1 MPNYVAHCSTLFKS
15 PFRPFQRSRAP
26 APTLWEL
33 MSGFPDT
40 STRASRRPVTAGR
53 QKNAKNLEYM
63 MLRPFTYSCKTWR
76 VPFVSPFS
84 LEHLALVNTSFGH
97 HSPAA
102 ACGMWMEKNER
113 IAAPSSTTNLHPSP
127 EWPNCTLISSQL
139 LAETSVTAGS
149 RDG

>member
-1 MPNYVAHCSTLFKS
+1 MPRTWN
-15 PFRPFQRSRAP
+15 
-26 APTLWEL
+26 
-33 MSGFPDT
+33 
-40 STRASRRPVTAGR
+40 
-53 QKNAKNLEYM
+53 M